1 MDIKTY
7 IEENKDRFLEE
18 LFSLIRIPSIS
29 SIEAHKP
36 DMIRCAQR
44 WREIILAAGADRCE
58 VMPTKGN
65 PVVYA
70 EKVVSPDKP
79 TILIYGHYDVMPVDP
94 FEL

>member
-70 EKVVSPDKP
+70 EKTPSLCVFLYLKYSS
-79 TILIYGHYDVMPVDP
+79 TLGSNS
-94 FEL
+94 